1 MVKKGIL
8 LILGLLALLAIIF
21 GCVFMKYG
29 RFGSDGLTLF
39 FSEEDFRGRLSK
51 KFPKTE
57 KILEIIPVLIE
68 EPKVEFTEGSNRV
81 RLSLFARIDI
91 PFSNKYEAS
100 TVFSGSI
107 RYETSDKTLRLTDVE
122 VEGLTG
128 TEIPKKFED
137 PLKLLMT
144 VLAKNFLEDVVV
156 YELKPKDL
164 TNKAA
169 RWLLKKV
176 EVRDQMLEITLG
188 L

>member
-1 MVKKGIL
+1 MNQSCGFE
-8 LILGLLALLAIIF
+8 LISLAFDSISIHAFAI
-21 GCVFMKYG
+21 
-29 RFGSDGLTLF
+29 RFD
-39 FSEEDFRGRLSK
+39 SK
-51 KFPKTE
+51 
-57 KILEIIPVLIE
+57 LQ
-68 EPKVEFTEGSNRV
+68 
-81 RLSLFARIDI
+81 
-91 PFSNKYEAS
+91 
-100 TVFSGSI
+100 
-107 RYETSDKTLRLTDVE
+107 
-122 VEGLTG
+122 
-128 TEIPKKFED
+128 KFED